1 VIPGVSKRP
10 VFAGALAVAAIAA
23 INFLYGLGA
32 PAHPLWDE
40 NYYLTAVERYHEGR
54 AQFASHPPLG
64 LLLITAGD
72 ALLGSNRALD
82 TEALGRK
89 KDVRGESVP
98 ANYDF
103 RGIRVASGISAVI
116 GAVLFFLLML
126 ALSRRLGV
134 ALLLANVYV
143 FDNALVAHFR
153 AAHLDSFQVTF
164 ALAALLCFVMG
175 ARRRGDEASWTDFA
189 LGLACGLSAMVKLN
203 AAVLG
208 LLGVMLIVRRWY
220 AGLHLDPMPVRLFLA
235 ARDGLIMATGCAL
248 AIVGVLTAHLVVG
261 SKPPDNRGTAGQKDE
276 RFVSATYRS
285 YLAGEQSLS
294 LTQVV
299 AVADDYLRY
308 IRADFKGI
316 VRTDRNGSLPL
327 QWMVGQRPINYRW
340 DFDGKRTAYVQ
351 LLSNPVSWGMALVA
365 VAASIWMLISQWRRP
380 TPVPSARRDLMA
392 MLLLLY
398 VVLMAIHAYLGRS
411 RVMYLYHYFLALL
424 PAYCLLPLVMEEAAE
439 RWQLFR
445 KYQVPALTGVTALLL
460 ASFLFYSPL
469 TFHQKLTRQQCELR
483 NVLQRVVVCQPV
495 KPARPPGV
503 RP

>member
-1 VIPGVSKRP
+1 VIPGVPKRP
-10 VFAGALAVAAIAA
+10 VCAAALAVAVIAA
-23 INFLYGLGA
+23 INFLYGLGV

-40 NYYLTAVERYHEGR
+40 NYYMTAVERYHEGR

-64 LLLITAGD
+64 LLLIAAGD

-82 TEALGRK
+82 TEAIGRK
-89 KDVRGESVP
+89 KDVRGEAVP

-103 RGIRVASGISAVI
+103 RGIRVASGVCAVA

-126 ALSRRLGV
+126 ELSGRLGV

-143 FDNALVAHFR
+143 FDNAFVAHFR

-164 ALAALLCFVMG
+164 AVAALLCFVVG
-175 ARRRGDEASWTDFA
+175 ARRRGDEASWADFA

-203 AAVLG
+203 AAVFG
-208 LLGVMLIVRRWY
+208 LLGAMLIVRRWY
-220 AGLHLDPMPVRLFLA
+220 AELRFDPMPVRLFLA
-235 ARDGLIMATGCAL
+235 ARDGLIMATGCAV
-248 AIVGVLTAHLVVG
+248 AIIGVLTAHLAVG

-285 YLAGEQSLS
+285 YLAGKQSLS
-294 LTQVV
+294 PTLVV
-299 AVADDYLRY
+299 AVADDYLHY

-327 QWMVGQRPINYRW
+327 QWMVGQRTINYRW

-365 VAASIWMLISQWRRP
+365 VAASFWILVSQLWRP
-380 TPVPSARRDLMA
+380 TSMQPARRDLMA

-439 RWQLFR
+439 RWQPFR
-445 KYQVPALTGVTALLL
+445 KYQVAALAGLTALLL
-460 ASFLFYSPL
+460 ASFLFYAPL

-483 NVLQRVVVCQPV
+483 NALQQVVVCQPV
-495 KPARPPGV
+495 KKP
-503 RP
+503 